1 MNIMNDI
8 FWYIRNKYTKINKID
23 LIKTLNLNTPI
34 IANECFIRFTKLIFE
49 GPKYLFPR
57 SEEMTALSLQFF
69 ANDPEKLLQV
79 ALSVNIFSMVDFV
92 KHV

>member
-1 MNIMNDI
+1 M
-8 FWYIRNKYTKINKID
+8 NKID

-57 SEEMTALSLQFF
+57 SEEMTALS
-69 ANDPEKLLQV
+69 
-79 ALSVNIFSMVDFV
+79 
-92 KHV
+92 

>member
-8 FWYIRNKYTKINKID
+8 FWYIRKKYTKINKID

-34 IANECFIRFTKLIFE
+34 IANECFIRFKKLIFD
-49 GPKYLFPR
+49 GPKYLLPL
-57 SEEMTALSLQFF
+57 SDAIAALSLQFF

-79 ALSVNIFSMVDFV
+79 ALSINIFSMVDFV